1 MAQSNVRIELGL
13 DIEGLAATTSL
24 LNGTVDPSAGGGL
37 AAEVGSIYMRNTAG
51 VDGGEAYLKFGDD
64 DVDWILFANSGGG
77 APSGEDTFQNNFMGK
92 TGLGNEYPEYTST
105 NVVTADSTGSAGDG
119 DNLEEAIS
127 ALDAAMGADSDLT
140 PVTRTVGQLVAS
152 ESAKQNIE
160 DLDTVVGADADMTST
175 NVISTAS
182 NIYTNLAALDA
193 ATGPDSALT
202 PLTRTVG
209 QLVASESAKANIEDL
224 DTVIGADADMTS
236 TDIISTANNIYTN
249 LSSLDSAVS
258 ALQSGLQWLE
268 ECLVITADDLSSRT
282 GTGDNTFS
290 DNNGTAPTLAVG
302 DRIASTFDNT
312 IYIVQAGAWTTA
324 AALTTDDTFFV
335 ENNYLDPVNQERGAA
350 FRYDGSALIKVA
362 DFDFELADSIN
373 LTGGY
378 TPANGT
384 VAASDTIEVAIQKLD
399 ANQADLIT
407 LSGVAQGAVDLGTFT
422 GDIISDNV
430 TIKTAL
436 QELETA
442 SGSTTQLTPLT
453 RTVGQL
459 VASESNKQNIEDLDT
474 VVGADADMVS
484 TTYIS
489 TANNIYANLSALDA
503 AIGAGNQA
511 SADSVTGTA
520 VTLDSVVVDDI
531 GAVEWLVFAEDE
543 TNQKRNAV
551 KVYACHDGIS
561 TADATEVDY
570 SNHIIQRAGGTI
582 SGLSISVDLD
592 GTGGSQTMRLRV
604 SCSSVTVNFRARRHD
619 VEI

>member
-24 LNGTVDPSAGGGL
+24 LNGTVDPSAGGGV

-64 DVDWILFANSGGG
+64 NVDWILFANSGGG

-105 NVVTADSTGSAGDG
+105 NVVTADSTGTAGDG

-140 PVTRTVGQLVAS
+140 P
-152 ESAKQNIE
+152 
-160 DLDTVVGADADMTST
+160 
-175 NVISTAS
+175 
-182 NIYTNLAALDA
+182 
-193 ATGPDSALT
+193 
-202 PLTRTVG
+202 LTRTVG
-209 QLVASESAKANIEDL
+209 QLVAAESAKQNIDDL
-224 DTVIGADADMTS
+224 DTVIGADADMVS
-236 TDIISTANNIYTN
+236 TNVISTSNNIYAN
-249 LSSLDSAVS
+249 LSALDASVGADGDLTPVTRAGGGWQLVASESSKQNIDDLDAVIGADADMASTNYISTTSTIYANLSALDSNLASV
-258 ALQSGLQWLE
+258 AAGLLWLDKVE
-268 ECLVITADDLSSRT
+268 ATTADDLSVKS
-282 GTGDNTFS
+282 GTGALTDDDGGVYT
-290 DNNGTAPTLAVG
+290 PQIG
-302 DRIASTFDNT
+302 DRVASTTNNA
-312 IYIVQAGAWTTA
+312 IYIVAAGAWT
-324 AALTTDDTFFV
+324 LDTTLSTGETFFTEYDLTDTV
-335 ENNYLDPVNQERGAA
+335 TNEGGAA
-350 FRYDGSALIKVA
+350 YTYNGSATVKVA
-362 DFDFELADSIN
+362 DFDFETADSIR

-384 VAASDTIEVAIQKLD
+384 IASTDTIEEAIEKLD

-442 SGSTTQLTPLT
+442 SGSTTELTPLT

-459 VASESNKQNIEDLDT
+459 TASDSNKANIEDLDT
-474 VVGADADMVS
+474 VVGADADMTS
-484 TTYIS
+484 TNVIS

-503 AIGAGNQA
+503 AIGDGDQA
-511 SADSVTGTA
+511 AVDAVGGTT
-520 VTLDSVVVDDI
+520 VTLDSLVVDDI

-543 TNQKRNAV
+543 TNQRRNAL
-551 KVYACHDGIS
+551 KVYATHDGIS

-582 SGLSISVDLD
+582 VGLSVTVDLS
-592 GTGGSQTMRLRV
+592 GTGASQVMRLRV
-604 SCSSVTVNFRARRHD
+604 SCSSVTVNFRARRHN
-619 VEI
+619 VNI